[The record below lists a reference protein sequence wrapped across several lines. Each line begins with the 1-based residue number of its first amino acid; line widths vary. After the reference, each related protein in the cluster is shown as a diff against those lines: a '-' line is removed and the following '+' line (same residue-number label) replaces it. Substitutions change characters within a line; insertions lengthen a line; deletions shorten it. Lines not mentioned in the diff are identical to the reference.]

1 MQMQEEA
8 GFRSS
13 RTATTPRGIHLSEC
27 LLNKSLHVAVPK
39 IQKDTETFVPHLPIL
54 FSLSLT
60 YPPLLAIRRT
70 EHSLNISPTI

>member
-1 MQMQEEA
+1 MICSMQMQEEA

-39 IQKDTETFVPHLPIL
+39 IQKDTETFVPHLSYSHFHL
-54 FSLSLT
+54 LTRLSWRYVVQST
-60 YPPLLAIRRT
+60 R
-70 EHSLNISPTI
+70 